1 MLKVKDKVKIK
12 VDVDADVKL
21 GGQLFTAAA
30 SPCCNA
36 RPLEGDLQ
44 FVSICLSSSQKW
56 ICLVPAKVVEFLVK
70 QQDID
75 LNCQDKQV
83 GACQVI

>member
-1 MLKVKDKVKIK
+1 MLKVKVKIK
-12 VDVDADVKL
+12 VDADADVKL
-21 GGQLFTAAA
+21 GGQLFTAA
-30 SPCCNA
+30 SSSRCNA

-56 ICLVPAKVVEFLVK
+56 ICLVLAKVVEFLVK

-83 GACQVI
+83 GKGQVFHL

>member
-1 MLKVKDKVKIK
+1 MVLEVKDKVWIK
-12 VDVDADVKL
+12 VDADVKL
-21 GGQLFTAAA
+21 GGQLFTAA
-30 SPCCNA
+30 SSSRCNA

-44 FVSICLSSSQKW
+44 FVSILFVV
-56 ICLVPAKVVEFLVK
+56 ITEVDVLVLAKVVEFLVK

-83 GACQVI
+83 GGCQVI